1 MPLNSEAPNQSSPA
15 ASVSCKAVDDPI
27 PGRRLPVEAPQG
39 EGGFASSALGL
50 LAWSPV
56 STVVVPKHFVGP
68 PGMGHGGY
76 VAGIFARHVD
86 GAVQVTLRRATPV
99 GVDLTIEVS
108 DDGTVVLSHDGELV
122 AEAEP
127 AVLDLDV
134 PPVPGIDA
142 ARAAEAGSPSY
153 WNEIGVHPICLG
165 CGLARDDDEGLG
177 IAVGPLEVD
186 GQEQVAAVWRPT
198 PAMAAADGTVD
209 PQWVLAALDCPG
221 AMAFIARGT
230 FAGLLGRITFEQ
242 TAPAHVGVDHV
253 VTGWQIDRDGRKL
266 FAGTALATADG
277 TVLARARATWFERT

>member
-1 MPLNSEAPNQSSPA
+1 MND
-15 ASVSCKAVDDPI
+15 VI
-27 PGRRLPVEAPQG
+27 
-39 EGGFASSALGL
+39 
-50 LAWSPV
+50 
-56 STVVVPKHFVGP
+56 VPPHFVGP

-76 VAGIFARHVD
+76 VAGLLARHVD

-99 GVDLTIEVS
+99 GVELTVEERA
-108 DDGTVVLSHDGELV
+108 DGVVALSHDGELI

-127 AVLDLDV
+127 ATLDLDV
-134 PPVPGIDA
+134 PPVPDVDA
-142 ARAAEAGSPSY
+142 ARAAEEGSPSH
-153 WNEIGVHPICLG
+153 WNELGVHPICLG

-186 GQEQVAAVWRPT
+186 GREQVAAVWRPT
-198 PAMAAADGTVD
+198 DAMTGPDGGVD
-209 PQWVLAALDCPG
+209 PLWVLAALDCPG

-230 FAGLLGRITFEQ
+230 FAGLLGRIVFDQ
-242 TAPAHVGVDHV
+242 TGRAEVGQDHV